1 MFGAEAAI
9 AQEQGRE
16 VPGGKRGRGGKGGPS
31 RALLRHEQL
40 AGGERAGEA
49 SGTRRGWGG
58 WAATAALRP
67 RMERSPRR
75 RPPARPG
82 RWEEALPK
90 PRFHPR
96 RGGPAPARLTR
107 EAAGKRQRELTL
119 KGLNT

>member
-75 RPPARPG
+75 RSPARPG
-82 RWEEALPK
+82 RWEEALPN
-90 PRFHPR
+90 
-96 RGGPAPARLTR
+96 RGSTPAGAAPLQRGSPGRLR
-107 EAAGKRQRELTL
+107 GNDR
-119 KGLNT
+119 GS